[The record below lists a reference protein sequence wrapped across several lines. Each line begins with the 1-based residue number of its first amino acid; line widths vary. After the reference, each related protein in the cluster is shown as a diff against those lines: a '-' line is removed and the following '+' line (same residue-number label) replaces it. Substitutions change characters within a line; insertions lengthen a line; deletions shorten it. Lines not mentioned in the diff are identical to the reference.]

1 MIKKSPTK
9 NHGFSLLEILIS
21 LVILSVGMVGLA
33 GLKIVA
39 IKGENE
45 SHFRHEASLLM
56 MELADRIRANP
67 AGVDAG
73 SYEAHDGISVTTAP
87 SPLCDDGSCSASQLA
102 TFDMYSVAKKISV
115 AVPGSS
121 VSITCPS
128 NDCSTISAIEEDN
141 SDPASPIAAAPERKK
156 NHTVLITWKVKKQK
170 DEDGALSD
178 DVDEQSHVRSI
189 EMDVTP

>member
-1 MIKKSPTK
+1 MKTYPSK
-9 NHGFSLLEILIS
+9 NIGFSLLEILIS
-21 LVILSVGMVGLA
+21 LVIMSVGMVGLA

-56 MELADRIRANP
+56 MELADRIRANS

-73 SYEAHDGISVTTAP
+73 SYEAHGSISVTTAP
-87 SPLCDDGSCSASQLA
+87 SVLCDEGSCSASQLA

-141 SDPASPIAAAPERKK
+141 SDPANPIAAAAEIKK
-156 NHTVLITWKVKKQK
+156 IHTVLITWKVKKQK
-170 DEDGALSD
+170 EEDGAMGS

-189 EMDVTP
+189 QMDVDP